1 MPSAI
6 YLFLSRYLHVATV
19 LVFRSYGSE
28 SEISFMP
35 IVVCTNFVYIYIY
48 TYVYVRSKD
57 GNVLIEYSLQTR

>member
-1 MPSAI
+1 MQV

-35 IVVCTNFVYIYIY
+35 IVVSTNFVYIYS
-48 TYVYVRSKD
+48 YVYVRSKD